1 MRLSLALS
9 VLAALP
15 SALLAQAGRPTA
27 FTNVTVI
34 PMDRERV
41 IADQTVVVRG
51 QRIVAMGPAS
61 EVAVPVDAVRIDGRG
76 KYLMPGLGEMHAH
89 IPPGQASDADIEK
102 VLAYFALNG
111 VTTVRGMLG
120 APRHLAYRD
129 RAARG
134 EVLSPTIYTT
144 GPSFNGTTAPTV
156 EAAVRMVTEQKAAGY
171 DLLKIHPGVPREVYD
186 SMAATARRLAIRFV
200 GHVPLDVGLERALR
214 QGQASLDHVD
224 GLIEALVRDGSAV
237 KPTESAFFGA
247 NLVDYVDESK
257 LPALVALAR
266 ASGTWIVPTQ
276 TLFESMA
283 GPETPEALAQ
293 RPEMKYWPSRTVAQ
307 WVQATA
313 TTRTQLGMTT
323 EQGQQMNQ
331 LRRRIMKAL
340 YQGGV
345 PFLLG
350 SDAPQWWNV
359 PGFSIERELAAMVRA
374 GFTPY
379 QVLEMGT
386 RNVARFFGAE
396 EEFGTVAAGKRAD
409 LVLLDGNPLD
419 DVANWKRRAGVVVR
433 GAWHDRE
440 EIGRRLDEL
449 SR

>member
-1 MRLSLALS
+1 MRLRTVLFVLSVVPSLAF
-9 VLAALP
+9 
-15 SALLAQAGRPTA
+15 AQGARTTA
-27 FTNVTVI
+27 ITGVTVV
-34 PMDRERV
+34 PMDQERILPNHTV
-41 IADQTVVVRG
+41 IVEG
-51 QRIVAMGPAS
+51 QRIVAVGPAS
-61 EVAVPVDAVRIDGRG
+61 EVRVPQGAVRIDARG

-89 IPPGQASDADIEK
+89 IPPGQATDAEIEK

-111 VTTVRGMLG
+111 ITTVRGMLG
-120 APRHLAYRD
+120 APRHLDYRQ

-134 EVLSPTIYTT
+134 ELLSPTIYTT
-144 GPSFNGTTAPTV
+144 GPSFNGTSAPTTDV
-156 EAAVRMVTEQKAAGY
+156 AVRMVTEQKSAGY
-171 DLLKIHPGVPREVYD
+171 DLLKIHPGIRREVYD
-186 SMAATARRLAIRFV
+186 SIAAAAARFSIRLV
-200 GHVPLDVGLERALR
+200 GHVPLDVGLERVLQHR
-214 QGQASLDHVD
+214 QASIDHVD
-224 GLIEALVRDGSAV
+224 GFLEAMVRDGSPVAA
-237 KPTESAFFGA
+237 TQSAFFGA
-247 NLVDYVDESK
+247 NLVDHVDESK

-293 RPEMKYWPSRTVAQ
+293 RPEMKYWPASTVAQ
-307 WVQATA
+307 WVQATGN
-313 TTRTQLGMTT
+313 TRNQLGLT
-323 EQGQQMNQ
+323 EAQGRQMNV

-340 YQGGV
+340 YDGGV

-379 QVLEMGT
+379 QAYEMGT

-396 EEFGTVAAGKRAD
+396 REFGLVAPGMRAD
-409 LVLLDGNPLD
+409 LVLLDGNPLE
-419 DVANWKRRAGVVVR
+419 DVANWQKREGVMVR
-433 GAWHDRE
+433 GKWYDRV
-440 EIGRRLDEL
+440 EIARRLADL